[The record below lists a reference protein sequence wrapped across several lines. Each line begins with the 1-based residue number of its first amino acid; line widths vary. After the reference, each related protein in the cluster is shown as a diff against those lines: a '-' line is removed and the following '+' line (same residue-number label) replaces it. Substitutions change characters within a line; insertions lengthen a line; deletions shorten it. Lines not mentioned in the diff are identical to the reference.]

1 MKKIYLLV
9 ISISA
14 LLFSSCSKE
23 YLDTAPTSEISGA
36 TILESADNMKMAI
49 NGLNRL
55 LRKQW
60 FSSQGWN
67 GQGTTMLYYGEYPG
81 DELTVYLTGW
91 VNTIC
96 GKYHDSDNS
105 TYATY
110 PWHEYYMIIGN
121 ANAIIVKLE
130 EIENTRTLDADESF
144 VKAQAL
150 SYRAYAYYYLT
161 QLYAKRWIDSNN
173 GDATGVVLR
182 VDTSTGSMGRAK
194 LKACYDQIYADLN
207 EAISKFTIAK
217 AAGIDRSA
225 SWEMGID
232 VAYAIYTRTA
242 LAKQDWQT
250 AYDMANEI
258 LKDNKYPLMSVEDYK
273 KGFCH
278 ANGEWIW
285 NLEGNEQEDLYYY
298 SFAAYMGW
306 NVQASQ
312 CRTYPKC
319 MSKQI
324 YTQIPASDIRKKMFL
339 DPENPYYGEAPAEPQ
354 KISYTAASGK
364 ISATA
369 SVNLAYQYAKDAD
382 FINNHAGFPLT
393 TFTPY
398 IYMQFKFGK
407 DAAVAGTAITD
418 VPLFRTSEI
427 LLNRAEAACMLN
439 KLGEAKADLVALVK
453 TSGRDPQ
460 YDNSGITTKDALL
473 EHIKLYT
480 KIELWGEGVN
490 WFNLKR
496 WGDTIER
503 ISIADASKKGSWFAA
518 VALTIKPEDT
528 NNWTWVVPKKEKDF
542 NKDIDKIIE

>member
-23 YLDTAPTSEISGA
+23 YLDTAPTSSISGA
-36 TILESADNMKMAI
+36 AIFETTDNMKIAI

-91 VNTIC
+91 TNTIC

-105 TYATY
+105 TYCTY

-121 ANAIIVKLE
+121 ANSILE
-130 EIENTRTLDADESF
+130 NAESATGPDSEKQF
-144 VKAQAL
+144 IKAQAYT
-150 SYRAYAYYYLT
+150 YRAYSYYYLT
-161 QLYAKRWIDSNN
+161 QLYCKRWVDSKN
-173 GDATGVVLR
+173 GTEPGVVLR
-182 VDTSTGSMGRAK
+182 VDTSTGDQALSTVGECYQQVYNDLDSAIVNF
-194 LKACYDQIYADLN
+194 KASGL
-207 EAISKFTIAK
+207 E
-217 AAGIDRSA
+217 RSS
-225 SWEMGID
+225 SWEMGLD
-232 VAYAIYTRTA
+232 VAYATYTRIA
-242 LAKQDWQT
+242 LAKQDWQK
-250 AYDMANEI
+250 AYDMATEV
-258 LKDNKYPLMSVEDYK
+258 LKTNKYPLMSVDEYK

-285 NLEGNEQEDLYYY
+285 NLDGNEQEDLYYY

-324 YTQIPASDIRKKMFL
+324 YTQVPATDIRKKMFL
-339 DPENPYYGEAPAEPQ
+339 DPDNPYYGEAPAEPK

-418 VPLFRTSEI
+418 VPLFRASEM

-439 KLGEAKADLVALVK
+439 KLDEAKADLVALTK

-460 YDNSGITTKDALL
+460 YDNSAITTKEALL

-490 WFNLKR
+490 WFNIKR
-496 WGDTIER
+496 WNDTINR
-503 ISIADASKKGSWFAA
+503 ISIADASKQGSWFAA
-518 VALTIKPEDT
+518 VALTIKPEDV
-528 NNWTWVVPKKEKDF
+528 NHQTWVIPKKEKDY
-542 NKDIDKIIE
+542 NHGLNPVTIED